1 MIEPIRPEP
10 PQEAPQAPL
19 EVPVQAPVQAQ
30 IQEDRSRPS
39 LKKLRDLVQGPF
51 GIRSLAL
58 TGLFLLAALYTLYFA
73 RAFFL
78 PIVLAVLLSFLMSPA
93 VRFLKKLHIPNG
105 VGAGLLVL
113 TLIGSLGLGIYELAG
128 PAYEWAQQ
136 APRQMRRLERKL
148 AEFKKPVQ
156 TMSKAT
162 QQVEQMT
169 QVGAGRQPAKVEV
182 QTETLG
188 ERMFSQAT
196 EIIAGGTVMFILLF
210 FLLASGDM
218 FLRKLI
224 RVLPRLDDK
233 KRAVEIA
240 RQIQSDVSTYLSTI
254 TVINLALGLAV
265 WGLMTLIGIPNPLL
279 WGVLAFVTN
288 YIPYV
293 GAIVMIAVL
302 AMVGFLTFD
311 DTVKSLM
318 APGAFVGLNLLESY
332 LVTPMVLGHR
342 LTLNPVVIFLGLT
355 FWGWLW
361 GITGA
366 LLAVPIM
373 VVLKIICDRSEPLRS
388 IGEFLGD

>member
-1 MIEPIRPEP
+1 M
-10 PQEAPQAPL
+10 
-19 EVPVQAPVQAQ
+19 
-30 IQEDRSRPS
+30 
-39 LKKLRDLVQGPF
+39 QGPF
-51 GIRSLAL
+51 GVRSLAL
-58 TGLFLLAALYTLYFA
+58 TGLFLLASLYTLYFA

-78 PIVLAVLLSFLMSPA
+78 PIVLAILLSFLLSPV
-93 VRFLKKLHIPNG
+93 VRGLNKLRIPNSL
-105 VGAGLLVL
+105 GAALVVFGLL
-113 TLIGSLGLGIYELAG
+113 GSLGWGIYELSG

-136 APRQMRRLERKL
+136 APRQFRRLERKL
-148 AEFKKPVQ
+148 AELKKPVQ

-162 QQVEQMT
+162 QQVEKIT
-169 QVGAGRQPAKVEV
+169 QVGAGQEPRRVEV

-196 EIIAGGTVMFILLF
+196 ELVAGGTVMFILLF
-210 FLLASGDM
+210 FLLASGDL

-224 RVLPRLDDK
+224 SVLPRLGDK
-233 KRAVEIA
+233 KRAVDIA
-240 RQIQSDVSTYLSTI
+240 RQIQQDVSTYLSTI
-254 TVINLALGLAV
+254 TVINVALGLAV
-265 WGLMTLIGIPNPLL
+265 WGLMTWMKVPNPLL
-279 WGVLAFVTN
+279 WGVVATVTN
-288 YIPYV
+288 YIPYL
-293 GAIVMIAVL
+293 GAILMIVIL

-311 DTVKSLM
+311 DLTQSLM
-318 APGAFVGLNLLESY
+318 VPGAFVCLNLLESY

-373 VVLKIICDRSEPLRS
+373 VVLKIICDRSEPLRP